1 MNISSN
7 TANSA
12 NHPSSLVD
20 GPSGLVSG
28 GSGITEPFF
37 SSYEEMVRGTSHVL
51 YRARRYGRWYV
62 LKGLREEL
70 RGNAL
75 YEEWLYKEYSV
86 GVSLDHPL
94 VVRVESFEDDAVA
107 GRCIVMEWV
116 EGETL
121 DRWMR
126 GKPHTERRRMFDQ
139 LLGAVDY
146 LHRHGIY
153 HHDLKPSNILVTS
166 DGRLKLIDFGLSD
179 GPQYA
184 TFKQAAGSNRF
195 ASPEQRGGRYAD
207 HRADIYALGRILQTL
222 LGRRYRHAARCAMRE
237 DPARRPQSVGQ
248 LRRLMHPR
256 WWLSLMVVVLLVAA
270 VWPVLFPL
278 PIVHSF
284 VLPSGQT
291 VYYRVLQ
298 HVPHRQVAL
307 VYAGTDDQEWPADL
321 ELLHGHL
328 DIPPTVRHLGMDYAL
343 VEIGPHTFHNQYF
356 ITGVTLPE
364 GLQRIG
370 VGALAGCPAMKDTLV
385 IPSSLREIGG
395 DAFTD
400 CSGIPAVRWLA
411 DSCSVSKEANQCF
424 YRCLSMRKVEIGPG
438 VTVAPSWTFNNIRV
452 LESVYFADG
461 VVTIGRDAFAMDSNL
476 SNVRW
481 PSTLRVIKH
490 AAFYECDLREIVLP
504 DSLEIVGTYSF
515 AYNERLRRIV
525 LGPAVNFVGTYAFAD
540 CYELEDVTVKASVPP
555 QVVVTSFDGMPDGVV
570 LHVPEASVDAYRQH
584 PVWGRFNVTA
594 FER

>member
-1 MNISSN
+1 MEYSN
-7 TANSA
+7 N
-12 NHPSSLVD
+12 D

-37 SSYEEMVRGTSHVL
+37 SNYEKIGCGAYHVL
-51 YRARRYGRWYV
+51 WRARRYGRWYV

-107 GRCIVMEWV
+107 GRCIVMEWI

-121 DRWMR
+121 DRWMK
-126 GKPHTERRRMFDQ
+126 GKPVSERHSVFDQ
-139 LLGAVDY
+139 LLDAVDY

-184 TFKQAAGSNRF
+184 AFKHSAGSNGF
-195 ASPEQRGGRYAD
+195 AAPEQKNGTSAN
-207 HRADIYALGRILQTL
+207 HRADIYALGLILQIL

-237 DPARRPQSVGQ
+237 DPARRPQSIDE
-248 LRRLMHPR
+248 LRHIMHPR

-298 HVPHRQVAL
+298 HVPQRQAAL
-307 VYAGTDDQEWPADL
+307 VYTGADGQECPGDL

-343 VEIGPHTFHNQYF
+343 VEIGAHTFHNQSF

-364 GLQRIG
+364 GLLRIG
-370 VGALAGCPAMKDTLV
+370 TDAFIGCPAMKDTLV
-385 IPSSLREIGG
+385 IPHSLRVIGN
-395 DAFTD
+395 DVFAD
-400 CSGIPAVRWLA
+400 CSGIPVVQWLA
-411 DSCSVSKEANQCF
+411 DSCVAAEKDMRCF

-438 VTVAPSWTFNNIRV
+438 VTVTPSQMFADNRV
-452 LESVYFADG
+452 LESVYMADG
-461 VVTIGRDAFAMDSNL
+461 VVTIGHDAFAMDSCL
-476 SNVRW
+476 TDVRW
-481 PSTLRVIKH
+481 PSSLRVIEH
-490 AAFYECDLREIVLP
+490 AAFYECDLREAVLP
-504 DSLEIVGTYSF
+504 DSLEVVGTYSF

-525 LGPAVNFVGTYAFAD
+525 LGPAVSFVGTYAFAD
-540 CYELEDVTVKASVPP
+540 CYGLEEVTVRATVPP

-570 LHVPEASVDAYRQH
+570 LRVPEASVNAYRRD
-584 PVWGRFNVTA
+584 PVWGRFSVVGY
-594 FER
+594 

>member
-1 MNISSN
+1 MNINSN
-7 TANSA
+7 TANHS
-12 NHPSSLVD
+12 SSLVD

-37 SSYEEMVRGTSHVL
+37 SNYEEIARGSTHVL
-51 YRARRYGRWYV
+51 FRARRYGRWYV

-86 GVSLDHPL
+86 GVSLDHPAI
-94 VVRVESFEDDAVA
+94 VRVESLEDDNVV

-116 EGETL
+116 EGQTL
-121 DRWMR
+121 DQWRQ
-126 GKPHTERRRMFDQ
+126 GKSAADVRAMFSQ
-139 LLGAVDY
+139 LLDAVGY
-146 LHRHGIY
+146 LHHHGIY

-184 TFKQAAGSNRF
+184 AFKHSAGSNGF
-195 ASPEQRGGRYAD
+195 AAPEQKAGTTAD
-207 HRADIYALGRILQTL
+207 HRADIYALGCILKSLT
-222 LGRRYRHAARCAMRE
+222 GRRYRHAARCAMRE
-237 DPARRPQSVGQ
+237 DPQKRPQSVAE

-256 WWLSLMVVVLLVAA
+256 WWISLLVLLLLAAA
-270 VWPVLFPL
+270 VFPVLFPL

-298 HVPHRQVAL
+298 HVPQRQVAL
-307 VYAGTDDQEWPADL
+307 VYTGADNQECPGGL
-321 ELLHGHL
+321 EMLQGHL
-328 DIPPTVRHLGMDYAL
+328 DIPPTIRHLGLDYDL
-343 VEIGPHTFHNQYF
+343 VEIGEHSFHNQSF

-364 GLQRIG
+364 GLLRIG
-370 VGALAGCPAMKDTLV
+370 TGAFAGCPAMKDTLV
-385 IPSSLREIGG
+385 IPHSLRVIGN
-395 DAFTD
+395 DVFTD
-400 CSGIPAVRWLA
+400 CSGIPVVQWLA
-411 DSCSVSKEANQCF
+411 DSCVAAEKDMQCF

-461 VVTIGRDAFAMDSNL
+461 VTTIGRDAFAMDSSL
-476 SNVRW
+476 TDVRW
-481 PSTLRVIKH
+481 PSTLRVIEH
-490 AAFYECDLREIVLP
+490 AAFYECDLREIVFP
-504 DSLEIVGTYSF
+504 DSLQVVGTYSF
-515 AYNERLRRIV
+515 AYNERLRRIA
-525 LGPAVNFVGTYAFAD
+525 LGPAVSFVGTYAFAD
-540 CYELEDVTVKASVPP
+540 CYELEEVTVRATVPP

-570 LHVPEASVDAYRQH
+570 LHVPEASVDAYRRD
-584 PVWGRFNVTA
+584 PVWNRFVVVGY
-594 FER
+594 

>member
-1 MNISSN
+1 MNN
-7 TANSA
+7 
-12 NHPSSLVD
+12 D

-37 SSYEEMVRGTSHVL
+37 SNYEEIARGSSHVL

-62 LKGLREEL
+62 LKGIRDEL

-94 VVRVESFEDDAVA
+94 VVRVESFEEDDVA
-107 GRCIVMEWV
+107 GRCIVMEWI

-121 DRWMR
+121 DNWMK
-126 GKPHTERRRMFDQ
+126 GKPVSERRRVFNQ
-139 LLGAVDY
+139 LLDAVDY

-184 TFKQAAGSNRF
+184 AFKHSAGSNGF
-195 ASPEQRGGRYAD
+195 AAPEQKNGTSAN
-207 HRADIYALGRILQTL
+207 HRADIYALGRIIQTFF
-222 LGRRYRHAARCAMRE
+222 GRRYRHAARCAMRE
-237 DPARRPQSVGQ
+237 DPARRPQSIDE
-248 LRRLMHPR
+248 LRHLMHPR
-256 WWLSLMVVVLLVAA
+256 WWLSLFVVLLLAAA
-270 VWPVLFPL
+270 VYPVLFPL

-307 VYAGTDDQEWPADL
+307 VYAGADDQEWPGDIEML
-321 ELLHGHL
+321 QGHL
-328 DIPPTVRHLGMDYAL
+328 DIPPTVRHLGLDYAL
-343 VEIGPHTFHNQYF
+343 VEIGEHTFHNQSF

-364 GLQRIG
+364 GLLRIESN
-370 VGALAGCPAMKDTLV
+370 AFTGCPAMKDTLV
-385 IPSSLREIGG
+385 IPSSLRLIGD

-411 DSCSVSKEANQCF
+411 ERCAAEKMRCF
-424 YRCLSMRKVEIGPG
+424 YRCLSLREVFVGPG
-438 VTVAPSWTFNNIRV
+438 VVSVPPNVFSDNRM
-452 LESVYFADG
+452 LESVHLADG
-461 VVTIGRDAFAMDSNL
+461 IQTIGKESFAMDSL
-476 SNVRW
+476 ITEVRW
-481 PSTLRVIKH
+481 PSSLRVIEH

-525 LGPAVNFVGTYAFAD
+525 LGPAVSFVGTYAFAD
-540 CYELEDVTVKASVPP
+540 CYGLEEVTVRAAVPP
-555 QVVVTSFDGMPDGVV
+555 QVVVTSFDGMPEGVV
-570 LHVPEASVDAYRQH
+570 LRVPEASVEAYRND
-584 PVWGRFNVTA
+584 PVWGRFTVVGL
-594 FER
+594 

>member
-1 MNISSN
+1 MYN
-7 TANSA
+7 
-12 NHPSSLVD
+12 D

-37 SSYEEMVRGTSHVL
+37 SNYEEIARGSTHVL
-51 YRARRYGRWYV
+51 FRARRYGRWYV
-62 LKGLREEL
+62 LKGIRDEL
-70 RGNAL
+70 RGNPL
-75 YEEWLYKEYSV
+75 FDEWLYKEYSV
-86 GVSLDHPL
+86 GVSLDHPAI
-94 VVRVESFEDDAVA
+94 VRVESFEDDNVV

-116 EGETL
+116 EGQTL
-121 DRWMR
+121 DQWRQ
-126 GKPHTERRRMFDQ
+126 GKSAADVRAMFSQ
-139 LLGAVDY
+139 LLDAVDY
-146 LHRHGIY
+146 LHHHGIY
-153 HHDLKPSNILVTS
+153 HHDIKPSNIIIAH

-184 TFKQAAGSNRF
+184 AFKHSAGSDGF
-195 ASPEQRGGRYAD
+195 AAPEQKAGTTAD
-207 HRADIYALGRILQTL
+207 HRADIYALGCILL
-222 LGRRYRHAARCAMRE
+222 SLFSRRYRHAARCAMRE
-237 DPARRPQSVGQ
+237 DPQKRPQSVAA

-256 WWLSLMVVVLLVAA
+256 WWISLLVLLLLAAA
-270 VWPVLFPL
+270 VFPILFPL

-307 VYAGTDDQEWPADL
+307 VYTGADNQECPGGL
-321 ELLHGHL
+321 EMLQGHL
-328 DIPPTVRHLGMDYAL
+328 DIPSTIRHLGVDYDL
-343 VEIGPHTFHNQYF
+343 VEIGEHSFHNQSF

-364 GLQRIG
+364 GLLRIG
-370 VGALAGCPAMKDTLV
+370 TGAFAGCPAMKDTLV

-424 YRCLSMRKVEIGPG
+424 YRCLSLRKVEIGPG

-570 LHVPEASVDAYRQH
+570 LHVPEASVNAYRSD
-584 PVWGRFNVTA
+584 PVWNRFTIVGY
-594 FER
+594 

>member
-1 MNISSN
+1 MNINSN
-7 TANSA
+7 TANHS
-12 NHPSSLVD
+12 SSLVD

-37 SSYEEMVRGTSHVL
+37 SNYEEIARGSTHVL
-51 YRARRYGRWYV
+51 FRARRYGRWYV
-62 LKGLREEL
+62 LKGIRDEL
-70 RGNAL
+70 RTNPL
-75 YEEWLYKEYSV
+75 YDEWLYKEYSV
-86 GVSLDHPL
+86 GVSLDHPAI
-94 VVRVESFEDDAVA
+94 VRVESLEDDNVV

-116 EGETL
+116 EGQTL
-121 DRWMR
+121 DQWRQ
-126 GKPHTERRRMFDQ
+126 GKTAADVRAMFSQ
-139 LLGAVDY
+139 LLDAVGY
-146 LHRHGIY
+146 LHHHGIY

-179 GPQYA
+179 GPQFA
-184 TFKQAAGSNRF
+184 AFKHSAGSDSF
-195 ASPEQRGGRYAD
+195 AAPEQKAGTTAD
-207 HRADIYALGRILQTL
+207 HRADIYALGCILKSLT
-222 LGRRYRHAARCAMRE
+222 GRRYRHAARCAMRE
-237 DPARRPQSVGQ
+237 DPQKRPQSVAA
-248 LRRLMHPR
+248 LRRMMHPR
-256 WWLSLMVVVLLVAA
+256 WWISLLVLLLLAAA
-270 VWPVLFPL
+270 VFPVLFPL

-298 HVPHRQVAL
+298 HVPQRQVAL
-307 VYAGTDDQEWPADL
+307 VYTGADNQECPGGL
-321 ELLHGHL
+321 EMLQGHL
-328 DIPPTVRHLGMDYAL
+328 DIPPTVRHLGLDYAL

-385 IPSSLREIGG
+385 IPSSLRLIGG

-411 DSCSVSKEANQCF
+411 DSCSVSNEANQCF
-424 YRCLSMRKVEIGPG
+424 YRCLSMRKVVIGPG

-461 VVTIGRDAFAMDSNL
+461 VTTIGRDAFAMDSNL
-476 SNVRW
+476 SNMRW
-481 PSTLRVIKH
+481 PSTLRVIEH
-490 AAFYECDLREIVLP
+490 AAFYECDLCEAVLP
-504 DSLEIVGTYSF
+504 DSLEVVGTYSF

-525 LGPAVNFVGTYAFAD
+525 LGPAVSFVGTYAFAD
-540 CYELEDVTVKASVPP
+540 CYGLEEVTVRATVPP

-570 LHVPEASVDAYRQH
+570 LHVPEASVDAYRRD
-584 PVWGRFNVTA
+584 PVWNRFVVVGY
-594 FER
+594 

>member
-1 MNISSN
+1 MNINSN

-37 SSYEEMVRGTSHVL
+37 SNYEEIARGSTHVL
-51 YRARRYGRWYV
+51 FRARRYGRWYV
-62 LKGLREEL
+62 LKGIRDEL
-70 RGNAL
+70 RGNPL
-75 YEEWLYKEYSV
+75 YDEWLYKEYSV
-86 GVSLDHPL
+86 GVSLDHPAI
-94 VVRVESFEDDAVA
+94 VRVESLEDDNVV

-116 EGETL
+116 EGQTL
-121 DRWMR
+121 DQWRQ
-126 GKPHTERRRMFDQ
+126 GKSAADVRAMFSQ
-139 LLGAVDY
+139 LLDAVDY
-146 LHRHGIY
+146 LHHHGIY
-153 HHDLKPSNILVTS
+153 HHDIKPSNIIIAH

-184 TFKQAAGSNRF
+184 AFKHSAGSDGF
-195 ASPEQRGGRYAD
+195 AAPEQKAGTTAD
-207 HRADIYALGRILQTL
+207 HRADIYALGCILL
-222 LGRRYRHAARCAMRE
+222 SLFGRRYRHAARCAMRE
-237 DPARRPQSVGQ
+237 DPQKRPQSVAA

-256 WWLSLMVVVLLVAA
+256 WWISLLVLLLLAAA
-270 VWPVLFPL
+270 VFPVLFPL

-298 HVPHRQVAL
+298 HVPQRQAAL
-307 VYAGTDDQEWPADL
+307 VYTGADGQECPGDL

-411 DSCSVSKEANQCF
+411 DSCNVSNEAEQCF

-570 LHVPEASVDAYRQH
+570 LHVPEASVNAYRSD
-584 PVWGRFNVTA
+584 PVWNRFTIVGY
-594 FER
+594 

>member
-1 MNISSN
+1 MNINSN
-7 TANSA
+7 TANHS
-12 NHPSSLVD
+12 SSLVD

-37 SSYEEMVRGTSHVL
+37 SNYEEIARGSTHVL
-51 YRARRYGRWYV
+51 FRARRYGRWYV
-62 LKGLREEL
+62 LKGIRDEL
-70 RGNAL
+70 RTNPL
-75 YEEWLYKEYSV
+75 YDEWLYKEYSV
-86 GVSLDHPL
+86 GVSLDHPAI
-94 VVRVESFEDDAVA
+94 VRVESLEDDNVV

-116 EGETL
+116 EGQTL
-121 DRWMR
+121 DQWRQ
-126 GKPHTERRRMFDQ
+126 GKTAADVRAMFSQ
-139 LLGAVDY
+139 LLDAVDY
-146 LHRHGIY
+146 LHHHGIY

-184 TFKQAAGSNRF
+184 AFKHSAGSNGF
-195 ASPEQRGGRYAD
+195 AAPEQKAGTTAD
-207 HRADIYALGRILQTL
+207 HRADIYALGCILKSLT
-222 LGRRYRHAARCAMRE
+222 GRRYRHAARCAMRE
-237 DPARRPQSVGQ
+237 DPQKRPQSVAA
-248 LRRLMHPR
+248 LRRMMHPR
-256 WWLSLMVVVLLVAA
+256 WWISLLVLLLLAAA
-270 VWPVLFPL
+270 VFPVLFPL

-298 HVPHRQVAL
+298 HVPQRQVAL
-307 VYAGTDDQEWPADL
+307 VYTGADNQECPGGL
-321 ELLHGHL
+321 EMLQGHL

-385 IPSSLREIGG
+385 IPSSLRLIGG

-411 DSCSVSKEANQCF
+411 DSCSVSNEDNQCF

-461 VVTIGRDAFAMDSNL
+461 VTTIGRDAFAMDSNL

-481 PSTLRVIKH
+481 PSTLRVIEH
-490 AAFYECDLREIVLP
+490 AAFYECDLREIVFP
-504 DSLEIVGTYSF
+504 DSLQVVGTYSF
-515 AYNERLRRIV
+515 AYNERLRRIE
-525 LGPAVNFVGTYAFAD
+525 LGPAVSFVGTYAFAD
-540 CYELEDVTVKASVPP
+540 CYELEEVTVRATVPP

-570 LHVPEASVDAYRQH
+570 LHVPEASVDAYRRD
-584 PVWGRFNVTA
+584 PVWNRFVVVGY
-594 FER
+594 

>member
-1 MNISSN
+1 MNINSN

-37 SSYEEMVRGTSHVL
+37 SNYEEIARGSTHVL
-51 YRARRYGRWYV
+51 FRARRYGRWYV
-62 LKGLREEL
+62 LKGIRDEL
-70 RGNAL
+70 RGNPL
-75 YEEWLYKEYSV
+75 YDEWLYKEYSV
-86 GVSLDHPL
+86 GVSLDHPAI
-94 VVRVESFEDDAVA
+94 VRVESLEDDNVV

-116 EGETL
+116 EGQTL
-121 DRWMR
+121 DQWRQ
-126 GKPHTERRRMFDQ
+126 GKSAADVRAMFSQ
-139 LLGAVDY
+139 LLDAVDY
-146 LHRHGIY
+146 LHHHGIY
-153 HHDLKPSNILVTS
+153 HHDIKPSNIIIAH

-184 TFKQAAGSNRF
+184 AFKHSAGSDGF
-195 ASPEQRGGRYAD
+195 AAPEQKAGTTAD
-207 HRADIYALGRILQTL
+207 HRADIYALGCILL
-222 LGRRYRHAARCAMRE
+222 SLFGRRYRHAARCAMRE
-237 DPARRPQSVGQ
+237 DPQKRPQSVAA

-256 WWLSLMVVVLLVAA
+256 WWISLLVLLLLAAA
-270 VWPVLFPL
+270 VFPVLFPL

-284 VLPSGQT
+284 VLPSSQT

-298 HVPHRQVAL
+298 HVPQRQVAL
-307 VYAGTDDQEWPADL
+307 VYTGADNQECPGGL
-321 ELLHGHL
+321 EMLQGHL
-328 DIPPTVRHLGMDYAL
+328 DIPSTIRHLGVDYDL
-343 VEIGPHTFHNQYF
+343 VEIGEHSFHNQSF

-364 GLQRIG
+364 GLLRIG
-370 VGALAGCPAMKDTLV
+370 TGAFAGCPAMKDTLV
-385 IPSSLREIGG
+385 IPSSLRLIGG

-411 DSCSVSKEANQCF
+411 DSCSVSKEAKQCF

-481 PSTLRVIKH
+481 PSTLRVIEH

-504 DSLEIVGTYSF
+504 NSLEIVGTYSF

-570 LHVPEASVDAYRQH
+570 LHVPEASVNAYRSD
-584 PVWGRFNVTA
+584 PVWNRFTIVGY
-594 FER
+594 

>member
-1 MNISSN
+1 MYN
-7 TANSA
+7 
-12 NHPSSLVD
+12 D

-37 SSYEEMVRGTSHVL
+37 SNYEEIARGSTHVL

-86 GVSLDHPL
+86 GVALDNPL
-94 VVRVESFEDDAVA
+94 LVRVESLEDDTVA

-121 DRWMR
+121 DNWMK
-126 GKPHTERRRMFDQ
+126 GKPVSERRRVFSQ
-139 LLGAVDY
+139 LLDAVDY

-184 TFKQAAGSNRF
+184 AFKHSAGSNGF
-195 ASPEQRGGRYAD
+195 AAPEQKAGASAD
-207 HRADIYALGRILQTL
+207 HRADIYVLGRLMQML
-222 LGRRYRHAARCAMRE
+222 FGRRYRHAARCAMKE

-256 WWLSLMVVVLLVAA
+256 WWLSLMVVVLLAAA
-270 VWPVLFPL
+270 VWPVLCPL

-298 HVPHRQVAL
+298 HVPQRQAAL
-307 VYAGTDDQEWPADL
+307 VYTGADGQEWPGDL

-328 DIPPTVRHLGMDYAL
+328 DIPPTVHYLGLDYDL
-343 VEIGPHTFHNQYF
+343 VAIGEHAFHNQSF

-364 GLQRIG
+364 GLLRIG
-370 VGALAGCPAMKDTLV
+370 TDAFAGCPAMKDTLV
-385 IPSSLREIGG
+385 IPHSLRVIGN
-395 DAFTD
+395 DVFTD
-400 CSGIPAVRWLA
+400 CSGIPVVQWLA
-411 DSCSVSKEANQCF
+411 DSCVAAEKDMQCF

-438 VTVAPSWTFNNIRV
+438 VTVSPSQMFSNNRV
-452 LESVYFADG
+452 LESVYIADG
-461 VVTIGRDAFAMDSNL
+461 VQTIGKDAFAMDSSL
-476 SNVRW
+476 TDVRW
-481 PSTLRVIKH
+481 PSTLRVIEH
-490 AAFYECDLREIVLP
+490 AAFYECDLREAVLP
-504 DSLEIVGTYSF
+504 DSLEVVGTYSF
-515 AYNERLRRIV
+515 AYNERLRRIA
-525 LGPAVNFVGTYAFAD
+525 LGPSVSFVGTYAFAD
-540 CYELEDVTVKASVPP
+540 CYELEEVTVKASVPP

-570 LHVPEASVDAYRQH
+570 LHVPEASVDVYRQH

-594 FER
+594 VER

>member
-1 MNISSN
+1 MNINSN
-7 TANSA
+7 TANHS
-12 NHPSSLVD
+12 SSLVD

-37 SSYEEMVRGTSHVL
+37 SNYEEIARGSTHVL
-51 YRARRYGRWYV
+51 FRARRYGRWYV

-86 GVSLDHPL
+86 GVALDNPL
-94 VVRVESFEDDAVA
+94 LVRVESLEDDTVA

-121 DRWMR
+121 DSWMKR
-126 GKPHTERRRMFDQ
+126 KPVSERRSVFNQ
-139 LLGAVDY
+139 LLDAVDY

-184 TFKQAAGSNRF
+184 AFKHSAGSNGF
-195 ASPEQRGGRYAD
+195 AAPEQKAGASAD
-207 HRADIYALGRILQTL
+207 HRADIYVLGRLMQVL
-222 LGRRYRHAARCAMRE
+222 FGRRYRHAARCAMRE
-237 DPARRPQSVGQ
+237 DPARRPQSVAA
-248 LRRLMHPR
+248 LRRMMHPR
-256 WWLSLMVVVLLVAA
+256 WWISLQVLLLLAAA
-270 VWPVLFPL
+270 VFPVLFPL

-298 HVPHRQVAL
+298 HVPQRQVAL
-307 VYAGTDDQEWPADL
+307 VYTGADNQECPGGL
-321 ELLHGHL
+321 EMLQGHL
-328 DIPPTVRHLGMDYAL
+328 DIPSTIRHLGLDYDL
-343 VEIGPHTFHNQYF
+343 VEIGEHSFHNQSF

-364 GLQRIG
+364 GLLRIG
-370 VGALAGCPAMKDTLV
+370 TGAFAGCPAIKDTLV
-385 IPSSLREIGG
+385 IPHSLRVIGN
-395 DAFTD
+395 DVFTD
-400 CSGIPAVRWLA
+400 CSGIPVVQWLA
-411 DSCSVSKEANQCF
+411 DSCVAAEKDMQCF

-438 VTVAPSWTFNNIRV
+438 VTVSPSQMFSNNRV

-461 VVTIGRDAFAMDSNL
+461 VTTIGRDAFAMDSNL

-481 PSTLRVIKH
+481 PSTLRVIEH
-490 AAFYECDLREIVLP
+490 AAFYECDLREIVFP
-504 DSLEIVGTYSF
+504 DSLQVVGTYSF
-515 AYNERLRRIV
+515 AYNERLRRIA
-525 LGPAVNFVGTYAFAD
+525 LGPAVSFVGTYAFAD
-540 CYELEDVTVKASVPP
+540 CYELEEVTVRATVPP

-570 LHVPEASVDAYRQH
+570 LHVPEASVDAYRRD
-584 PVWGRFNVTA
+584 PVWNRFVVVGY
-594 FER
+594 

>member
-1 MNISSN
+1 MNINSN
-7 TANSA
+7 TANHS
-12 NHPSSLVD
+12 SSLVD

-37 SSYEEMVRGTSHVL
+37 SNYEEIARGSTHVL
-51 YRARRYGRWYV
+51 FRARRYGRWYV
-62 LKGLREEL
+62 LKGIRDEL
-70 RGNAL
+70 RGNPL
-75 YEEWLYKEYSV
+75 YDEWLYKEYSV
-86 GVSLDHPL
+86 GVSLDHPAI
-94 VVRVESFEDDAVA
+94 VRVESLEDDNVV

-116 EGETL
+116 EGQTL
-121 DRWMR
+121 DQWRQ
-126 GKPHTERRRMFDQ
+126 GKSAADVRAMFSQ
-139 LLGAVDY
+139 LLDAVDY

-179 GPQYA
+179 GPQFA
-184 TFKQAAGSNRF
+184 AFKHSAGSDGF
-195 ASPEQRGGRYAD
+195 AAPEQKAGTTAD
-207 HRADIYALGRILQTL
+207 HRADIYALGCILKSLT
-222 LGRRYRHAARCAMRE
+222 GRRYRHAARCAMRE
-237 DPARRPQSVGQ
+237 DPQKRPQSVAA

-256 WWLSLMVVVLLVAA
+256 WWISLLVLLLLAAA
-270 VWPVLFPL
+270 VFPVLFPL

-298 HVPHRQVAL
+298 HVPQRQVAL
-307 VYAGTDDQEWPADL
+307 VYTGADNQECPGGL
-321 ELLHGHL
+321 EMLQGHL

-385 IPSSLREIGG
+385 IPSSLREIGD

-411 DSCSVSKEANQCF
+411 DSCSVSKEAKQCF

-461 VVTIGRDAFAMDSNL
+461 VVTIGRDAFAMDSSL
-476 SNVRW
+476 TDVRW
-481 PSTLRVIKH
+481 PSTLRVIEH
-490 AAFYECDLREIVLP
+490 AAFYECDLCEAVLP
-504 DSLEIVGTYSF
+504 DSLEVVGTYSF
-515 AYNERLRRIV
+515 AYNERLRRIA
-525 LGPAVNFVGTYAFAD
+525 LGPAVSFVGTYAFAD
-540 CYELEDVTVKASVPP
+540 CYELEEVTVKASVPP

-570 LHVPEASVDAYRQH
+570 LHVPEASVDAYRRD
-584 PVWGRFNVTA
+584 PVWNRFVVVGY
-594 FER
+594 

>member
-1 MNISSN
+1 MNINSN
-7 TANSA
+7 TANHS
-12 NHPSSLVD
+12 SSLVD

-37 SSYEEMVRGTSHVL
+37 SNYEEIARGSTHVL
-51 YRARRYGRWYV
+51 FRARRYGRWYV
-62 LKGLREEL
+62 LKGIRDEL
-70 RGNAL
+70 RTNPL
-75 YEEWLYKEYSV
+75 YDEWLYKEYSV
-86 GVSLDHPL
+86 GVSLDHPAI
-94 VVRVESFEDDAVA
+94 VRVESLEDDNVV

-116 EGETL
+116 EGQTL
-121 DRWMR
+121 DQWRQ
-126 GKPHTERRRMFDQ
+126 GKSAADVRAMFSQ
-139 LLGAVDY
+139 LLDAVDY

-179 GPQYA
+179 GPQFA
-184 TFKQAAGSNRF
+184 AFKHSAGSDSF
-195 ASPEQRGGRYAD
+195 AAPEQKAGTTAD
-207 HRADIYALGRILQTL
+207 HRADIYALGCILKSLT
-222 LGRRYRHAARCAMRE
+222 GRRYRHAARCAMRE
-237 DPARRPQSVGQ
+237 DPQKRPQSVAE
-248 LRRLMHPR
+248 LRRMMHPR
-256 WWLSLMVVVLLVAA
+256 WWISLLVLLLLAAA
-270 VWPVLFPL
+270 VFPVLFPL

-298 HVPHRQVAL
+298 HVPQRQVAL
-307 VYAGTDDQEWPADL
+307 VYTGADNQECPGGL
-321 ELLHGHL
+321 EMLQGHL

-385 IPSSLREIGG
+385 IPSSLREIGD

-411 DSCSVSKEANQCF
+411 DSCSVSKEAKQCF

-461 VVTIGRDAFAMDSNL
+461 VTTIGRDAFAMDSNL
-476 SNVRW
+476 SDVRW
-481 PSTLRVIKH
+481 PSTLRVIEH
-490 AAFYECDLREIVLP
+490 AAFYECDLREIVFP
-504 DSLEIVGTYSF
+504 DSLQVVGTYSF
-515 AYNERLRRIV
+515 AYNERLRRIA
-525 LGPAVNFVGTYAFAD
+525 LGPAVSFVGTYAFAD
-540 CYELEDVTVKASVPP
+540 CYELEEVTVRATVPP

-570 LHVPEASVDAYRQH
+570 LHVPEASVDAYRRD
-584 PVWGRFNVTA
+584 PVWNRFVVVGY
-594 FER
+594 

>member
-1 MNISSN
+1 MNINSN
-7 TANSA
+7 TANHS
-12 NHPSSLVD
+12 SSLID

-37 SSYEEMVRGTSHVL
+37 SNYEEIARGSTHVL
-51 YRARRYGRWYV
+51 FRARRYGRWYV

-86 GVSLDHPL
+86 GVSLDHPAI
-94 VVRVESFEDDAVA
+94 VRVESLEDDNVV

-116 EGETL
+116 EGQTL
-121 DRWMR
+121 DQWRQ
-126 GKPHTERRRMFDQ
+126 GKSAADVRAMFSQ
-139 LLGAVDY
+139 LLDAVGY
-146 LHRHGIY
+146 LHHHGIY

-184 TFKQAAGSNRF
+184 AFKHSAGSNGF
-195 ASPEQRGGRYAD
+195 AAPEQKAGASAD
-207 HRADIYALGRILQTL
+207 HRADIYVLGRLMQML
-222 LGRRYRHAARCAMRE
+222 FGRRYRHAVRSAMRE
-237 DPARRPQSVGQ
+237 DPARRPQSVDQ
-248 LRRLMHPR
+248 LRRMMHPR
-256 WWLSLMVVVLLVAA
+256 WWISLLVLLLLAAA
-270 VWPVLFPL
+270 VFPVLFPL

-298 HVPHRQVAL
+298 HVPQRQVAL
-307 VYAGTDDQEWPADL
+307 VYTGADNQECPGGL
-321 ELLHGHL
+321 EMLQGHL

-385 IPSSLREIGG
+385 IPSSLREIGD

-411 DSCSVSKEANQCF
+411 DSCSVSKEAKQCF

-461 VVTIGRDAFAMDSNL
+461 VTTIGRDAFAMDSNL

-481 PSTLRVIKH
+481 PSTLRVIEH
-490 AAFYECDLREIVLP
+490 AAFYECDLREIVFP
-504 DSLEIVGTYSF
+504 DSLQVVGTYSF
-515 AYNERLRRIV
+515 AYNERLRRIA
-525 LGPAVNFVGTYAFAD
+525 LGPAVSFVGTYAFAD
-540 CYELEDVTVKASVPP
+540 CYELEEVTVSATVPP

-570 LHVPEASVDAYRQH
+570 LHVPEASVDAYRRD
-584 PVWGRFNVTA
+584 PVWNRFVVVGY
-594 FER
+594 

>member
-1 MNISSN
+1 MNINSN
-7 TANSA
+7 TANHS
-12 NHPSSLVD
+12 SSLVD

-28 GSGITEPFF
+28 GSGITESFF
-37 SSYEEMVRGTSHVL
+37 SNYEEIARGSTHVL
-51 YRARRYGRWYV
+51 FRARRYGRWYV
-62 LKGLREEL
+62 LKGIRDEL
-70 RGNAL
+70 RGNPL
-75 YEEWLYKEYSV
+75 YDEWLYKEYSV
-86 GVSLDHPL
+86 GVSLDHPAI
-94 VVRVESFEDDAVA
+94 VRVESLEDDNVV

-116 EGETL
+116 EGQTL
-121 DRWMR
+121 DQWRQ
-126 GKPHTERRRMFDQ
+126 GKSAADVRAMFSQ
-139 LLGAVDY
+139 LLDAVDY
-146 LHRHGIY
+146 LHHHGIY

-184 TFKQAAGSNRF
+184 AFKHSAGSDGF
-195 ASPEQRGGRYAD
+195 AAPEQKAGTTAD
-207 HRADIYALGRILQTL
+207 HRADIYALGCILKSLT
-222 LGRRYRHAARCAMRE
+222 GRRYRHAARCAMRE
-237 DPARRPQSVGQ
+237 DPQKRPQSVAA
-248 LRRLMHPR
+248 LRRMMHPR
-256 WWLSLMVVVLLVAA
+256 WWISLLVLLLLAAA
-270 VWPVLFPL
+270 VFPVLFPL

-298 HVPHRQVAL
+298 HVPQRQVAL
-307 VYAGTDDQEWPADL
+307 VYTGADNQECPGGL
-321 ELLHGHL
+321 EMLQGHL
-328 DIPPTVRHLGMDYAL
+328 DIPPTVRHLGLDYAL

-385 IPSSLREIGG
+385 IPSSLRLIGD

-411 DSCSVSKEANQCF
+411 DSCSVSKEAKQCF

-461 VVTIGRDAFAMDSNL
+461 VTTIGRDAFAMDSNL

-481 PSTLRVIKH
+481 PSTLRVIEH
-490 AAFYECDLREIVLP
+490 AAFYECDLREIVFP
-504 DSLEIVGTYSF
+504 DSLQVVGTYSF
-515 AYNERLRRIV
+515 AYNERLRRIE
-525 LGPAVNFVGTYAFAD
+525 LGPAVSFVGTYAFAD
-540 CYELEDVTVKASVPP
+540 CYELEEVTVKASVPP

-594 FER
+594 VGR

>member
-1 MNISSN
+1 MNINSN
-7 TANSA
+7 TANHS
-12 NHPSSLVD
+12 SSLVD

-37 SSYEEMVRGTSHVL
+37 SNYEEIARGSTHVL
-51 YRARRYGRWYV
+51 FRARRYGRWYV

-86 GVSLDHPL
+86 GVSLDHPAI
-94 VVRVESFEDDAVA
+94 VRVESLEDDNVV

-116 EGETL
+116 EGQTL
-121 DRWMR
+121 DQWRQ
-126 GKPHTERRRMFDQ
+126 GKSAADVRAMFSQ
-139 LLGAVDY
+139 LLDAVGY
-146 LHRHGIY
+146 LHHHGIY

-184 TFKQAAGSNRF
+184 AFKHSAGSNGF
-195 ASPEQRGGRYAD
+195 AAPEQKAGTTAD
-207 HRADIYALGRILQTL
+207 HRADIYALGCILKSLT
-222 LGRRYRHAARCAMRE
+222 GRRYRHAARCAMRE
-237 DPARRPQSVGQ
+237 DPQKRPQSVAA

-256 WWLSLMVVVLLVAA
+256 WWISLLVLLLLAAA
-270 VWPVLFPL
+270 VFPVLFPL

-298 HVPHRQVAL
+298 HVPQRQVAL
-307 VYAGTDDQEWPADL
+307 VYTGADNQECPGGL
-321 ELLHGHL
+321 EMLQGHL

-385 IPSSLREIGG
+385 IPSSLRLIGG

-411 DSCSVSKEANQCF
+411 DSCSVSNEDNQCF

-461 VVTIGRDAFAMDSNL
+461 VTTIGRDAFAMDSNL

-481 PSTLRVIKH
+481 PSTLRVIEH
-490 AAFYECDLREIVLP
+490 AAFYECDLREIVFP
-504 DSLEIVGTYSF
+504 DSLQVVGTYSF
-515 AYNERLRRIV
+515 AYNERLRRIE
-525 LGPAVNFVGTYAFAD
+525 LGPAVSFVGTYAFAD
-540 CYELEDVTVKASVPP
+540 CYELEEVTVKASVPP

-570 LHVPEASVDAYRQH
+570 LHVPEASVDAYRRD
-584 PVWGRFNVTA
+584 PVWNRFVVVGY
-594 FER
+594 

>member
-1 MNISSN
+1 MNINSN
-7 TANSA
+7 TANHS
-12 NHPSSLVD
+12 SSLVD

-37 SSYEEMVRGTSHVL
+37 SNYEEIARGSTHVL
-51 YRARRYGRWYV
+51 FRARRYGRWYV

-86 GVSLDHPL
+86 GVSLDHPAI
-94 VVRVESFEDDAVA
+94 VRVESLEDDNVV

-116 EGETL
+116 EGQTL
-121 DRWMR
+121 DQWRQ
-126 GKPHTERRRMFDQ
+126 GKSAADVRAMFSQ
-139 LLGAVDY
+139 LLDAVGY
-146 LHRHGIY
+146 LHHHGIY

-184 TFKQAAGSNRF
+184 AFKHSAGSNGF
-195 ASPEQRGGRYAD
+195 AAPEQKAGASAD
-207 HRADIYALGRILQTL
+207 HRADIYVLGRLMQML
-222 LGRRYRHAARCAMRE
+222 FGRRYRHAVRSAMRE
-237 DPARRPQSVGQ
+237 DPARRPQSVDQ
-248 LRRLMHPR
+248 LRRMMHPR
-256 WWLSLMVVVLLVAA
+256 WWISLLVLLLLAAA
-270 VWPVLFPL
+270 VFPVLFPL

-298 HVPHRQVAL
+298 HVPQRQVAL
-307 VYAGTDDQEWPADL
+307 VYTGADNQECPGGL
-321 ELLHGHL
+321 EMLQGHL

-385 IPSSLREIGG
+385 IPSSLRLIGD

-411 DSCSVSKEANQCF
+411 DSCSVSKEAKQCF

-461 VVTIGRDAFAMDSNL
+461 VTTIGRDAFAMDSNL

-481 PSTLRVIKH
+481 PSTLRVIEH
-490 AAFYECDLREIVLP
+490 AAFYECDLCEIVFP
-504 DSLEIVGTYSF
+504 DSLQVVGTYSF
-515 AYNERLRRIV
+515 AYNERLRRIE
-525 LGPAVNFVGTYAFAD
+525 LGPAVSFVGTYAFAD
-540 CYELEDVTVKASVPP
+540 CYELEEVTVKASVPP

-570 LHVPEASVDAYRQH
+570 LHVPEAAVDAYRRD
-584 PVWGRFNVTA
+584 PVWNRFVVVGY
-594 FER
+594 

>member
-1 MNISSN
+1 MNINSN
-7 TANSA
+7 TANHS
-12 NHPSSLVD
+12 SSLVD

-37 SSYEEMVRGTSHVL
+37 SNYEEIARGSTHVL
-51 YRARRYGRWYV
+51 FRARRYGRWYV
-62 LKGLREEL
+62 LKGIRDEL
-70 RGNAL
+70 RTNPL
-75 YEEWLYKEYSV
+75 YDEWLYKEYSV
-86 GVSLDHPL
+86 GVSLDHPAI
-94 VVRVESFEDDAVA
+94 VRVESLEDDNVV

-116 EGETL
+116 EGQTL
-121 DRWMR
+121 DQWRQ
-126 GKPHTERRRMFDQ
+126 GKSAADVRAMFSQ
-139 LLGAVDY
+139 LLDAVGY
-146 LHRHGIY
+146 LHHHGIY

-184 TFKQAAGSNRF
+184 AFKHSAGSDGF
-195 ASPEQRGGRYAD
+195 AAPEQKAGTTAD
-207 HRADIYALGRILQTL
+207 HRADIYALGCILKSLT
-222 LGRRYRHAARCAMRE
+222 GRRYRHAARCAMRE
-237 DPARRPQSVGQ
+237 DPQKRPQSVAA

-256 WWLSLMVVVLLVAA
+256 WWISLLVLLLLAAA
-270 VWPVLFPL
+270 VFPVLFPL

-298 HVPHRQVAL
+298 HVPQCQVAL
-307 VYAGTDDQEWPADL
+307 VYTGADNQECPGGL
-321 ELLHGHL
+321 EMLQGHL
-328 DIPPTVRHLGMDYAL
+328 DIPPTIRHLGLDYDL
-343 VEIGPHTFHNQYF
+343 VEIGEHSFHNQSF

-364 GLQRIG
+364 GLLRIG
-370 VGALAGCPAMKDTLV
+370 TGAFAGSPAMKDTLV
-385 IPSSLREIGG
+385 IPSSLRLIGG

-411 DSCSVSKEANQCF
+411 DSCSVSNEAKQCF
-424 YRCLSMRKVEIGPG
+424 YRCLSMRKVVIGPG
-438 VTVAPSWTFNNIRV
+438 VTVAATRTFNNIRV

-461 VVTIGRDAFAMDSNL
+461 VTTIGRDAFAMDSNL

-481 PSTLRVIKH
+481 PSTLRVIEH
-490 AAFYECDLREIVLP
+490 AAFYECDLHEIVFP
-504 DSLEIVGTYSF
+504 DSLQVVGTYSF

-525 LGPAVNFVGTYAFAD
+525 LGPAVSFVGTYAFAD
-540 CYELEDVTVKASVPP
+540 CHGLEEVTVRATVPP

-594 FER
+594 VGR

>member
-1 MNISSN
+1 MNINSN
-7 TANSA
+7 TANHS
-12 NHPSSLVD
+12 SSLVD

-37 SSYEEMVRGTSHVL
+37 SNYEEIARGSTHVL
-51 YRARRYGRWYV
+51 FRARRYGRWYV
-62 LKGLREEL
+62 LKGIRDEL
-70 RGNAL
+70 RTNPL

-86 GVSLDHPL
+86 GVSLDHPAI
-94 VVRVESFEDDAVA
+94 VRVESLEDDNVV

-116 EGETL
+116 EGQTL
-121 DRWMR
+121 DQWRQ
-126 GKPHTERRRMFDQ
+126 GKSAADVRAMFSQ
-139 LLGAVDY
+139 LLDAVGY
-146 LHRHGIY
+146 LHHHGIY

-184 TFKQAAGSNRF
+184 AFKHSAGSNGF
-195 ASPEQRGGRYAD
+195 AAPEQKAGASAD
-207 HRADIYALGRILQTL
+207 HRADIYVLGRLMQML
-222 LGRRYRHAARCAMRE
+222 FGRRYRHAVRSAMRE
-237 DPARRPQSVGQ
+237 DPARRPQSVDQ
-248 LRRLMHPR
+248 LRRMMHPR
-256 WWLSLMVVVLLVAA
+256 WWISLLVLLLLAAA
-270 VWPVLFPL
+270 VFPVLFPL

-298 HVPHRQVAL
+298 HVPQRQVAL
-307 VYAGTDDQEWPADL
+307 VYTGADNQECPGGL
-321 ELLHGHL
+321 EMLQGHL

-385 IPSSLREIGG
+385 IPSSLRLIGG

-411 DSCSVSKEANQCF
+411 DSCSVSNEDNQCF

-461 VVTIGRDAFAMDSNL
+461 VTTIGRDAFAMDSNL

-481 PSTLRVIKH
+481 PSTLRVIEH
-490 AAFYECDLREIVLP
+490 AAFYECDLREIVFP
-504 DSLEIVGTYSF
+504 DSLQVVGTYSF
-515 AYNERLRRIV
+515 AYNERLRRIA
-525 LGPAVNFVGTYAFAD
+525 LGPAVSFVGTYAFAD
-540 CYELEDVTVKASVPP
+540 CYELEEVTVKASVPP

-570 LHVPEASVDAYRQH
+570 LHVPEASVDAYRRD
-584 PVWGRFNVTA
+584 PVWNRFVVVGY
-594 FER
+594 

>member
-1 MNISSN
+1 MEYTNN
-7 TANSA
+7 
-12 NHPSSLVD
+12 D
-20 GPSGLVSG
+20 GPSGIVSG

-37 SSYEEMVRGTSHVL
+37 SSYEELVRGTSHVL
-51 YRARRYGRWYV
+51 YRARRFGRWYV

-107 GRCIVMEWV
+107 GRCIVMEWI

-126 GKPHTERRRMFDQ
+126 GKPHAGRRRMLDQ
-139 LLGAVDY
+139 LLDAVDY

-184 TFKQAAGSNRF
+184 AFKQAAGSNRF
-195 ASPEQRGGRYAD
+195 ASPEQREGRYAD
-207 HRADIYALGRILQTL
+207 HRADIYALGRIIQTFF
-222 LGRRYRHAARCAMRE
+222 GRRYRHAACCAMRE
-237 DPARRPQSVGQ
+237 DPARRPQSVDK

-256 WWLSLMVVVLLVAA
+256 WWLSLMVVVLLASA

-298 HVPHRQVAL
+298 HVPQRQVAL
-307 VYAGTDDQEWPADL
+307 VYTGADSQEWPGDL

-328 DIPPTVRHLGMDYAL
+328 DIPPTVCHMGMDYAL
-343 VEIGPHTFHNQYF
+343 VEIGPHTFQNQSF

-364 GLQRIG
+364 GLLRIG
-370 VGALAGCPAMKDTLV
+370 DDAFAGCPAMKDTLV
-385 IPSSLREIGG
+385 IPHSLRVIGH
-395 DAFTD
+395 DVFTD

-411 DSCSVSKEANQCF
+411 DSCVAAEKDMKCF
-424 YRCLSMRKVEIGPG
+424 YRCLSMRKVDIGPG
-438 VTVAPSWTFNNIRV
+438 VMVTPSQMFSGNRV
-452 LESVYFADG
+452 LESVYMADG
-461 VVTIGRDAFAMDSNL
+461 VTTIGSNAFTMDSCL
-476 SNVRW
+476 TDVRW
-481 PSTLRVIKH
+481 PSTLRVIEH

-504 DSLEIVGTYSF
+504 DSLQVVGTYSF

-525 LGPAVNFVGTYAFAD
+525 LGPAVSFLGTYAFAD
-540 CYELEDVTVKASVPP
+540 CYVLEEVTVQATVPP

-570 LHVPEASVDAYRQH
+570 LRVPEASVDAYRRD
-584 PVWGRFNVTA
+584 PVWGRFSVVGY
-594 FER
+594 

>member
-1 MNISSN
+1 MNINSN
-7 TANSA
+7 TANHS
-12 NHPSSLVD
+12 SSLVD

-37 SSYEEMVRGTSHVL
+37 SNYEEIARGSTHVL
-51 YRARRYGRWYV
+51 FRARRYGRWYV
-62 LKGLREEL
+62 LKGIRDEL
-70 RGNAL
+70 RTNPL
-75 YEEWLYKEYSV
+75 YDEWLYKEYSV
-86 GVSLDHPL
+86 GVSLDHPAI
-94 VVRVESFEDDAVA
+94 VRVESLEDDNVV

-116 EGETL
+116 EGQTL
-121 DRWMR
+121 DQWRQ
-126 GKPHTERRRMFDQ
+126 GKSAADVRAMFSQ
-139 LLGAVDY
+139 LLDAVDY
-146 LHRHGIY
+146 LHHHGIY

-179 GPQYA
+179 GPQFA
-184 TFKQAAGSNRF
+184 AFKHSAGSDGF
-195 ASPEQRGGRYAD
+195 AAPEQKAGTTAD
-207 HRADIYALGRILQTL
+207 HRADIYALGCILKSLT
-222 LGRRYRHAARCAMRE
+222 GRRYRHAARCAMRE
-237 DPARRPQSVGQ
+237 DPQKRPQSVAE
-248 LRRLMHPR
+248 LRRMMHPR
-256 WWLSLMVVVLLVAA
+256 WWVSLLVLLLLAAA
-270 VWPVLFPL
+270 VFPVLFPL

-298 HVPHRQVAL
+298 HVPQRQVAL
-307 VYAGTDDQEWPADL
+307 VYTGADNQECPGGL
-321 ELLHGHL
+321 EMLQGHL

-400 CSGIPAVRWLA
+400 CSGIAAVRWLA
-411 DSCSVSKEANQCF
+411 DSCSVSNEANQCF

-461 VVTIGRDAFAMDSNL
+461 VVTIGRDAFAMDSSL
-476 SNVRW
+476 TDVRW
-481 PSTLRVIKH
+481 PSTLRVIEH
-490 AAFYECDLREIVLP
+490 AAFYECDLCEAVLP
-504 DSLEIVGTYSF
+504 DSLEVVGTYSF

-525 LGPAVNFVGTYAFAD
+525 LGPAVSFVGTYAFAD
-540 CYELEDVTVKASVPP
+540 CYGLEEVTVRATVPP

-570 LHVPEASVDAYRQH
+570 LHVPEASVDAYRRD
-584 PVWGRFNVTA
+584 PVWNRFVVVGY
-594 FER
+594 

>member
-1 MNISSN
+1 MYN
-7 TANSA
+7 
-12 NHPSSLVD
+12 D

-37 SSYEEMVRGTSHVL
+37 SNYEEIARGSTHVL
-51 YRARRYGRWYV
+51 FRARRYGRWYV
-62 LKGLREEL
+62 LKGIRDEL
-70 RGNAL
+70 RGNPL
-75 YEEWLYKEYSV
+75 YDEWLYKEYSV
-86 GVSLDHPL
+86 GVSLDHPAI
-94 VVRVESFEDDAVA
+94 VRVESLEDDNVV

-116 EGETL
+116 EGQTL
-121 DRWMR
+121 DQWRQ
-126 GKPHTERRRMFDQ
+126 GKSAADVRAMFSQ
-139 LLGAVDY
+139 LLDAVDY
-146 LHRHGIY
+146 LHHHGIY
-153 HHDLKPSNILVTS
+153 HHDIKPSNIIIAH

-184 TFKQAAGSNRF
+184 AFKHSAGSDGF
-195 ASPEQRGGRYAD
+195 VAPEQKAGTTAD
-207 HRADIYALGRILQTL
+207 HRADIYALGCILL
-222 LGRRYRHAARCAMRE
+222 SLFGRRYRHAARCAMRG
-237 DPARRPQSVGQ
+237 DPQKRPQSVAA

-256 WWLSLMVVVLLVAA
+256 WWISLLVLLLLAAA
-270 VWPVLFPL
+270 VFPVLFPL

-298 HVPHRQVAL
+298 HVPQRQVAL
-307 VYAGTDDQEWPADL
+307 VYTGADGQECPGGL
-321 ELLHGHL
+321 EMLQGHL
-328 DIPPTVRHLGMDYAL
+328 DIPSTIRHLGLDYAL

-411 DSCSVSKEANQCF
+411 DSCNVSNEAKQCF
-424 YRCLSMRKVEIGPG
+424 YRCLSLRKVVIGPG
-438 VTVAPSWTFNNIRV
+438 VTVAATRTFNNIRV

-461 VVTIGRDAFAMDSNL
+461 VQTIGKDAFVMDSSL
-476 SNVRW
+476 IDVRW
-481 PSTLRVIKH
+481 PSTLRVIEH

-570 LHVPEASVDAYRQH
+570 LHVPEASVNAYRSA
-584 PVWGRFNVTA
+584 PVWGRFTVVG
-594 FER
+594 F

>member
-1 MNISSN
+1 MNINSN
-7 TANSA
+7 TANHS
-12 NHPSSLVD
+12 SSLID

-37 SSYEEMVRGTSHVL
+37 SNYEEIARGSTHVL
-51 YRARRYGRWYV
+51 FRARRYGRWYV

-86 GVSLDHPL
+86 GVSLDHPAI
-94 VVRVESFEDDAVA
+94 VRVESLEDDNVV

-116 EGETL
+116 EGQTL
-121 DRWMR
+121 DQWRQ
-126 GKPHTERRRMFDQ
+126 GKSAADVRAMFSQ
-139 LLGAVDY
+139 LLDAVGY
-146 LHRHGIY
+146 LHHHGIY

-184 TFKQAAGSNRF
+184 AFKHSAGSNGF
-195 ASPEQRGGRYAD
+195 AAPEQKAGASAD
-207 HRADIYALGRILQTL
+207 HRADIYVLGRLMQML
-222 LGRRYRHAARCAMRE
+222 FGRRYRHAVRSAMRE
-237 DPARRPQSVGQ
+237 DPARRPQSVDQ
-248 LRRLMHPR
+248 LRRMMHPR
-256 WWLSLMVVVLLVAA
+256 WWISLLVLLLLAAA
-270 VWPVLFPL
+270 VFPVLFPL

-298 HVPHRQVAL
+298 HVPQRQVAL
-307 VYAGTDDQEWPADL
+307 VYTGADNQECPGGL
-321 ELLHGHL
+321 EMLQGHL

-385 IPSSLREIGG
+385 IPSSLREIGD

-411 DSCSVSKEANQCF
+411 DSCSVSKEAKQCF
-424 YRCLSMRKVEIGPG
+424 YRCLSMRKVVIGPG

-461 VVTIGRDAFAMDSNL
+461 VTTIGRDAFAMDSNL

-481 PSTLRVIKH
+481 PSTLRVIEH
-490 AAFYECDLREIVLP
+490 AAFYECDLREIVFP
-504 DSLEIVGTYSF
+504 DSLQVVGTYSF
-515 AYNERLRRIV
+515 AYNERLRRIA
-525 LGPAVNFVGTYAFAD
+525 LGPAVSFVGTYAFAD
-540 CYELEDVTVKASVPP
+540 CYELEEVTVSATVPP

-570 LHVPEASVDAYRQH
+570 LHVPEASVDAYRRD
-584 PVWGRFNVTA
+584 PVWNRFVVVGY
-594 FER
+594 